1 MTQPT
6 PDNLHE
12 LAAAYA
18 LGALEPADAKAF
30 EALLATS
37 PEAQREVAEYR
48 EVGALLALNAGN
60 AAPSAGLKDRV
71 IARATSQPVLR
82 MTPRRNP
89 TSWVPWLALAASLV
103 AVAGLALTGSR
114 LKREL
119 EAQRVS
125 LAALQDSL
133 TVRSETLA
141 RREKEL
147 NNILDPNVQLIRMG
161 DPGTPKP
168 VVQLFLNRK
177 KGSVMVHAFQLQP
190 AGDKRTYQLWFI
202 PKNGKPIPS
211 VTFNAEYSGHA
222 LVDAIPVPE
231 GVDLAAAAITD
242 EPEGGSLAPTTTP
255 FLVGTF
261 GS

>member
-1 MTQPT
+1 MTHPT

-60 AAPSAGLKDRV
+60 ARPPADLKDRV

-82 MTPRRNP
+82 MTPRRAAAA
-89 TSWVPWLALAASLV
+89 WVPWLALAASLV
-103 AVAGLALTGSR
+103 AVVGLALTGNR
-114 LKREL
+114 LKQEL
-119 EAQRVS
+119 AEQRAS

-133 TVRSETLA
+133 TARSQALV
-141 RREKEL
+141 RRESEL
-147 NNILDPNVQLIRMG
+147 NSILDPSVQLIRMG
-161 DPGTPKP
+161 EPGTPRP
-168 VVQLFLNRK
+168 VVQLFYNRK
-177 KGSVMVHAFQLQP
+177 KGSLLVHAFQLQP

-222 LVDAIPVPE
+222 LVPVVQVP
-231 GVDLAAAAITD
+231 GDVDLAAAAITD
-242 EPEGGSLAPTTTP
+242 EPEGGSPAPTTTP
-255 FLVGTF
+255 FLVGSF